1 MTCAVTCSTTRT
13 PGRAVL
19 GCVVMCAATL
29 VTLSGPLVLSPP
41 PAQAQAR
48 DSRRPVNTP
57 AASGQSSQTSH
68 SSAPPPV
75 AASGN
80 VRQDLDAAERAYVD
94 LEYDKANKLAD
105 AVIKQRG
112 LGHDTL
118 VRAYRLLARTHAV
131 LDHDKEA
138 RDAFAMLLTYAPDE
152 KDDKNLPPKVTDRQL
167 EARGMLSGYGG
178 KPGLEVLPDLRGR
191 AREASLLRV
200 TTRDPTHIVRRVVVG
215 YRWGASGSFTTAAI
229 ASGELVAVDV
239 SAPPSGT
246 SRLDYYAQALDDRDD
261 AVFEIGN
268 PLVPKTAML
277 DASSFGGASSGAGGG
292 GGEHKTIFASP
303 IFWAIAGGIVLGA
316 SAGIY
321 AATRPGSSSSATL
334 SPSLMCGGTRCL

>member
-1 MTCAVTCSTTRT
+1 MTGSPR
-13 PGRAVL
+13 RAVL
-19 GCVVMCAATL
+19 HCAVMCAATL
-29 VTLSGPLVLSPP
+29 VTLSGPLVLSPR
-41 PAQAQAR
+41 PAHAQAR
-48 DSRRPVNTP
+48 DSRRPAGAP
-57 AASGQSSQTSH
+57 SASGQSGQRSQSG
-68 SSAPPPV
+68 APPGPA

-80 VRQDLDAAERAYVD
+80 VQQDLDAAEKAYVD

-105 AVIKQRG
+105 AVIKQRN

-178 KPGLEVLPDLRGR
+178 KPGLEVLPELRGR
-191 AREASLLRV
+191 ARDASLLRV
-200 TTRDPTHIVRRVVVG
+200 TTRDPTHIVRKVVVG
-215 YRWGASGSFTTAAI
+215 YRWGSSGSFTSAPI

-239 SAPPSGT
+239 SAPPPGV
-246 SRLDYYAQALDDRDD
+246 SRLDYYALALDDRDD
-261 AVFEIGN
+261 AVFETGN
-268 PLVPKTAML
+268 ALVPKTAML
-277 DASSFGGASSGAGGG
+277 DASSAGVTSGAAGGG

-321 AATRPGSSSSATL
+321 AATRPGTASSATL
-334 SPSLMCGGTRCL
+334 SPSIMCGGTRCL

>member
-1 MTCAVTCSTTRT
+1 MTRTTRR
-13 PGRAVL
+13 PGRTVL
-19 GCVVMCAATL
+19 HCVVMCAAAL

-48 DSRRPVNTP
+48 DNRRPANMPVASSQSSALP
-57 AASGQSSQTSH
+57 AA
-68 SSAPPPV
+68 

-80 VRQDLDAAERAYVD
+80 VQQDLDAAEKAYVE

-105 AVIKQRG
+105 AVIKQRS

-178 KPGLEVLPDLRGR
+178 KPGLEVLPELRGR
-191 AREASLLRV
+191 ARDASLLRV
-200 TTRDPTHIVRRVVVG
+200 TTRDPTHLVRTVVVG
-215 YRWGASGSFTTAAI
+215 EMHSTSTRSSHSERESG
-229 ASGELVAVDV
+229 
-239 SAPPSGT
+239 
-246 SRLDYYAQALDDRDD
+246 
-261 AVFEIGN
+261 
-268 PLVPKTAML
+268 VPRM
-277 DASSFGGASSGAGGG
+277 
-292 GGEHKTIFASP
+292 
-303 IFWAIAGGIVLGA
+303 
-316 SAGIY
+316 
-321 AATRPGSSSSATL
+321 
-334 SPSLMCGGTRCL
+334 